1 MLKLSNLTPE
11 VIMQWYILGL
21 DERQF
26 LNQYNCEIESDLY
39 SARASPGLD
48 KKLGGK

>member
-1 MLKLSNLTPE
+1 MLKLSNLTPD
-11 VIMQWYILGL
+11 VIMQRYIL
-21 DERQF
+21 DQRQC

>member
-1 MLKLSNLTPE
+1 MLKLSNLTPD
-11 VIMQWYILGL
+11 VIMQRYIL
-21 DERQF
+21 DQRQF